1 VQFFKY
7 KWYKYKLNH
16 TQGQWYEYQHW
27 VDHNKTKIIL
37 KKNIF
42 LSILQLFFIKYFES
56 LCYID
61 ESLTEYIFSFFMFIL
76 KFQFSRIQLK
86 NFKLVSCVY
95 NITTS

>member
-37 KKNIF
+37 KKKHIF
-42 LSILQLFFIKYFES
+42 KYFAIIFYKVFWKFM
-56 LCYID
+56 LYRWKFNRIYI
-61 ESLTEYIFSFFMFIL
+61 
-76 KFQFSRIQLK
+76 
-86 NFKLVSCVY
+86 
-95 NITTS
+95 